1 MKPTFRMLLAL
12 SPSVLLGN
20 APGTTTVTI
29 DLTGMRN
36 STGMIYACMTA
47 KPKAFPKACDA
58 DPDRR
63 TASVKASDGRQLVI
77 RDVPAGRY
85 AIAVLHDENGNKK
98 MDMTLF
104 LPKEGYGF
112 SRDAPVKMAPP
123 KFDAA
128 AFDVSAGKPV
138 HMTMKV
144 RYI

>member
-1 MKPTFRMLLAL
+1 MKPIFRSLLAL
-12 SPSVLLGN
+12 SPLVLVGN
-20 APGTTTVTI
+20 APGTTTITI
-29 DLTGMRN
+29 DLTGLRN
-36 STGMIYACMTA
+36 NTGTIYACMTA
-47 KPKAFPKACDA
+47 KPKAFPRRCDA

-63 TASVKASDGRQLVI
+63 TASVKASDGRQLII

-85 AIAVLHDENGNKK
+85 AIAVLHDENSNRK

-128 AFDVSAGKPV
+128 AFDVTVGKPV
-138 HMTMKV
+138 RMTMKV

>member
-1 MKPTFRMLLAL
+1 MKPKSRTLLAL
-12 SPSVLLGN
+12 SPLLLLGN
-20 APGTTTVTI
+20 APGTATITI
-29 DLTGMRN
+29 DLTGLRN
-36 STGMIYACMTA
+36 NSGMIYACMTA
-47 KPKAFPKACDA
+47 KPKAFPKGCDS

-63 TASVKASDGRQLVI
+63 TASVKASDARQLVI

-112 SRDAPVKMAPP
+112 SRDAPVRMAPP

-128 AFDVSAGKPV
+128 AFDVTAAKPV
-138 HMTMKV
+138 HMIMKV